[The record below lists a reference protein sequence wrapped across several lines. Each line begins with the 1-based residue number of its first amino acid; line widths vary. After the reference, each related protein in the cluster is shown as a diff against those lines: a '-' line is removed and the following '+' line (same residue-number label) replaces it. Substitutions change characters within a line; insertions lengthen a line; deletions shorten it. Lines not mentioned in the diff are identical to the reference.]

1 MDWKRILKIFLGILV
16 PIAVIWGGYYV
27 WQILN
32 APPTV
37 PESNNAPKQTL
48 VDIPTTSPFSTVM
61 KNPVFDYWV
70 NAKTGAIYYLDFSG
84 QVFKAGESDKPA
96 NSQTLNNLNSLQ
108 ISADGTLA
116 LAKFNYPALPTFS
129 IFNTVTNAWQPLP
142 EGTLAAAWAASTSQ
156 LAYLD
161 SKAGSLKILNIA
173 SQKTQEVIKLNQKDV
188 KLYWVNPST
197 ILVQISTPSIE
208 MPSSLWS
215 LDLKTKLLKPLFKE
229 ELGLVLNW
237 SLVGNYG
244 LKLISVSR
252 IPQIS
257 LINQAGGILKD
268 LSFITLPEKCAFGDG
283 KIYCGVPRFIRDG
296 IQLPDDYYKKAVYF
310 QDDIYSI
317 DLISGESALLLK
329 GDDILIDTQHLSL
342 GNGKLYFLNRYDSK
356 LYNLSL

>member
-1 MDWKRILKIFLGILV
+1 M

-32 APPTV
+32 APPAV
-37 PESNNAPKQTL
+37 PEPNNIPGQTL
-48 VDIPTTSPFSTVM
+48 VDIPATPPFSVVM
-61 KNPVFDYWV
+61 ENPIFDYWV
-70 NAKTGAIYYLDFSG
+70 NSKTGAVYYLDFSG
-84 QVFKAGESDKPA
+84 QVFKSGEDGKPV

-108 ISADGTLA
+108 ISADGSLA

-142 EGTLAAAWAASTSQ
+142 EGTIAAAWAASTSQ
-156 LAYLD
+156 LVYLD
-161 SKAGSLKILNIA
+161 GKAGSLKILNAA

-197 ILVQISTPSIE
+197 VLIQISASSIE

-215 LDLKTKLLKPLFKE
+215 LDLKTKLLKPLFKD
-229 ELGLVLNW
+229 ELGMALSW
-237 SLVGNYG
+237 SLTGNYG
-244 LKLISVSR
+244 LKLVNISR
-252 IPQIS
+252 IPRVS
-257 LINQAGGILKD
+257 LINQAGGVLKD
-268 LSFITLPEKCAFGDG
+268 LSFVTLPEKCAFGDK

-317 DLISGESALLLK
+317 DLISGDSALLLK
-329 GDDILIDTQHLSL
+329 ENEMLIDAHHLSL
-342 GNGKLYFLNRYDSK
+342 GNDKLYFLNRYDNK
-356 LYNLSL
+356 LYSLSL